1 MKCFCQEREE
11 SLYHTN
17 TTRSEK
23 AKSEKLF
30 DSATMARASV
40 QIETLRSG
48 KCKIE
53 WIKVRR
59 MENSQASLHLNTI
72 LTFSFMSWQLSELD
86 DTFYSVLY
94 LGELYLD

>member
-53 WIKVRR
+53 
-59 MENSQASLHLNTI
+59 
-72 LTFSFMSWQLSELD
+72 
-86 DTFYSVLY
+86 
-94 LGELYLD
+94 